1 MAFLNPEQAVKE
13 FGLKPGMVAADFGCG
28 AGYFSLALAK
38 EVGSQGRVYAID
50 IQKEV
55 LEVVRNR
62 AKSRH
67 YSNISTVLADLE
79 IAGSSKLK
87 NELADFVLIANIL
100 FQAEDKTAV
109 VREARRILK
118 PKGRL
123 AAVEAY
129 GRLSKEETEKLFL
142 SAGFVLNKEI
152 FKAGQ
157 DHFIVLF
164 EKV

>member
-67 YSNISTVLADLE
+67 CSNISTVLADLE

-118 PKGRL
+118 PKGR
-123 AAVEAY
+123 
-129 GRLSKEETEKLFL
+129 
-142 SAGFVLNKEI
+142 
-152 FKAGQ
+152 
-157 DHFIVLF
+157 
-164 EKV
+164 

>member
-1 MAFLNPEQAVKE
+1 MEFLNPDQAVKE
-13 FGLKPGMVAADFGCG
+13 FGLKPGMIVADFGCG

-62 AKSRH
+62 AKSKH
-67 YSNISTVLADLE
+67 LSNISTIWADLE

-87 NELADFVLIANIL
+87 NELADFVLVASIL
-100 FQAEDKTAV
+100 FQTEDKMAV

-118 PKGRL
+118 PKGR
-123 AAVEAY
+123 AAAIESY
-129 GRLSKEETEKLFL
+129 GRIAKEETEKLFL

-152 FKAGQ
+152 YKVGT
-157 DHFIVLF
+157 DHYLVLF
-164 EKV
+164 EKA

>member
-1 MAFLNPEQAVKE
+1 MSFLNPEQAVKE
-13 FGLKPGMVAADFGCG
+13 FGIKPGMVAADFGCG

-67 YSNISTVLADLE
+67 CSNISTVLADLE

-100 FQAEDKTAV
+100 
-109 VREARRILK
+109 
-118 PKGRL
+118 
-123 AAVEAY
+123 
-129 GRLSKEETEKLFL
+129 
-142 SAGFVLNKEI
+142 
-152 FKAGQ
+152 
-157 DHFIVLF
+157 
-164 EKV
+164 